1 MNQMTKEPNNRK
13 KTSFIQWL
21 LLIIIPLVLAIS
33 ILFITLS
40 LLGMEPVNKIKAF
53 ANQIPVVNQ
62 WVTTEEEEEIERIE
76 AKYQNQ
82 IDELENENSRLEGDL
97 AAKQSEVEQ
106 LEQELV
112 RLNFQIEEL
121 ILESSNEVN
130 QEEMISKM
138 IDTYDEMS
146 PTNAA
151 AIISNMNQA
160 NSILILQDIE
170 ETQRAAILSAMDPEI
185 AAQLTEQLLN

>member
-1 MNQMTKEPNNRK
+1 VNQMTKEPNNRK

-185 AAQLTEQLLN
+185 AAQLQNNY

>member
-1 MNQMTKEPNNRK
+1 VNQMTKEPNNRK

>member
-1 MNQMTKEPNNRK
+1 MTKEPNNRK

>member
-1 MNQMTKEPNNRK
+1 MNQMTKEPNTRK

-40 LLGMEPVNKIKAF
+40 LLGMEPVNKFKEF

-62 WVTTEEEEEIERIE
+62 WVTTEEEVEIERIE

-82 IDELENENSRLEGDL
+82 INELENEKSRLEGDL
-97 AAKQSEVEQ
+97 AAKQSEAEQ

-138 IDTYDEMS
+138 IDTYDEMA
-146 PTNAA
+146 PANAA